1 MKTTIITDFTLTKPL
16 PQNYNHN
23 SEFEQSFG
31 KNDNLRLLV
40 FKLPPDCWGISY
52 RLWTTKS
59 LGFYSFN
66 EFNRI
71 INHLN
76 QFETLI
82 LLNDDSL
89 IDIEFTYMS
98 KDDRIRELLDD
109 IDNLNLKIKD
119 IQNQIIELT

>member
-1 MKTTIITDFTLTKPL
+1 MKTTIITDFTLTKPSS
-16 PQNYNHN
+16 QNYNWN

-40 FKLPPDCWGISY
+40 FKLPDDCWDVSY

-59 LGFYSFN
+59 ISFRSFN
-66 EFNRI
+66 EFNRMI
-71 INHLN
+71 KGLN

-82 LLNDDSL
+82 ILNDVNV
-89 IDIEFTYMS
+89 IGIELTYMS

-119 IQNQIIELT
+119 IQHQIFELT